1 MRLAISSLKHNETSI
16 KTFHDTIHVIFQRI
30 HQRIV
35 MLAYKRDE
43 MISVTDLLK
52 GFKTTLDKLTSHQL
66 DKVAVMKNNKPEA
79 VILSIDEYERLQ
91 VKHHWNRLDEA
102 SYLLSAFESL
112 ADAESKSLSL
122 EELDAKLD
130 QTIKRYEH

>member
-1 MRLAISSLKHNETSI
+1 
-16 KTFHDTIHVIFQRI
+16 
-30 HQRIV
+30 

-91 VKHHWNRLDEA
+91 IKHCWNRLDEE

>member
-1 MRLAISSLKHNETSI
+1 
-16 KTFHDTIHVIFQRI
+16 
-30 HQRIV
+30 